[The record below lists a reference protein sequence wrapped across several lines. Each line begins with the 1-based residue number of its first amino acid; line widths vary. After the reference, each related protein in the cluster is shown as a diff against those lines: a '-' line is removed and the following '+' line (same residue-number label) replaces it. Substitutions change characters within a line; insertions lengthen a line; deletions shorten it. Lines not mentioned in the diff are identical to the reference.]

1 MKLKHLMIGALAA
14 APLALAMPAVAQP
27 AAVAVPGVLDAEAS
41 RALDR
46 MGAYL
51 RTLKNF
57 EVTATGARDEVYPN
71 GQKLQTLTRT
81 TYLVAQPDKM
91 RVRLEGDSYDRTVYY
106 DGKTM
111 SLYGAGAKKYV
122 RFPVSGSLDTVL
134 KDAYDQYGIDFPLQ
148 DLFRWGSPSA
158 IAERPRE
165 GFKVGEAEVDGQI
178 VEHYAFRH
186 EDADFQIWM
195 DAGDK
200 PLPRRLVISDPDQ
213 PGQPQYAVNFRWNL
227 APKIAPGSFAF
238 TPKAGDT
245 LVDFGT
251 AAKAGK

>member
-1 MKLKHLMIGALAA
+1 MKLRHMLLGVLAA
-14 APLALAMPAVAQP
+14 APLALAIPAAAQP

-57 EVTATGARDEVYPN
+57 EVTATGAQDEVYPN

-81 TYLVAQPDKM
+81 TYLVSQPDKM
-91 RVRLEGDSYDRTVYY
+91 RVRMEGDTYDRTAYY
-106 DGKTM
+106 DGKVM

-122 RFPVSGSLDTVL
+122 RFSVTGSLDEVL
-134 KDAYDQYGIDFPLQ
+134 KGAYDKYGVDFPLQ

-158 IAERPRE
+158 MAERPKE
-165 GFKVGEAEVDGQI
+165 GFKVGEAELDGQI
-178 VEHYAFRH
+178 VEHYAFRQ
-186 EDADFQIWM
+186 DGVDFQVWINQ
-195 DAGDK
+195 GDR
-200 PLPRRLVISDPDQ
+200 PLPRRLVITDADA

-227 APKIAPGSFAF
+227 APKIAAGSFAF

-245 LVDFGT
+245 LIDYGT